1 MFTVFIHIEKGSK
14 DTHAALGPVLAS
26 LEGRVV
32 TGGVGE
38 VVMGVIS
45 WTQALFVF
53 LYKEIVFTYYLW
65 KNELCIVININTM
78 RLI

>member
-14 DTHAALGPVLAS
+14 DTYAALGPVLAS

-65 KNELCIVININTM
+65 KNELCIVISINTM